1 MAVSLRDRRPPPKAD
16 TIETRARYAWHDIEG
31 DWRAASPRPAG
42 SRRQSY
48 ATASDRNFERVERFF
63 YIGAAALVV
72 VEEVGSSPRPALS
85 ISLFA
90 GLMKGKKMERLVRD
104 AAALGVESV
113 TPFISSRTIP
123 KDIGDM
129 KLERMKK
136 IAVEESGLSGRN
148 RPLQVRPPVAFADAV
163 RSGADLSLFVW
174 EEETTDIREVIRS
187 RRTTPATVGLFT
199 GPEGGF
205 SAGEA
210 KTAADAGL
218 VSVGLGRRIIR
229 AETAPLVAA
238 AIVQYEWG
246 DL

>member
-1 MAVSLRDRRPPPKAD
+1 MRRIFVDGRLSPGDSVPMTPAEAHHLKNVARLSTGEFVILVDETGREFRSRIAAGKGRDVTLAV
-16 TIETRARYAWHDIEG
+16 IEEIGT
-31 DWRAASPRPAG
+31 SPRPG
-42 SRRQSY
+42 
-48 ATASDRNFERVERFF
+48 
-63 YIGAAALVV
+63 
-72 VEEVGSSPRPALS
+72 LS
-85 ISLFA
+85 IRVFA

-113 TPFISSRTIP
+113 TPFISSRTVP

-148 RPLQVRPPVAFADAV
+148 RPLAVHPPVPFSDAV
-163 RSGADLSLFVW
+163 RSAADLSLFVW
-174 EEETTDIREVIRS
+174 EQETADIREVVRS
-187 RRTTPATVGLFT
+187 RQAAPGTVGIFT

-205 SAGEA
+205 SAEEA
-210 KTAADAGL
+210 GTAAAAGL

-238 AIVQYEWG
+238 VIVQYEWG